1 MQGKEKPEYSYQNQ
15 LSDQSAQT
23 DQTNSS
29 RDGRAVA
36 SLVLGIVSLVL
47 LPIALIT
54 LITAIIG
61 LILSSIVLKENPHD
75 GMAKAGKVMCIIAL
89 CIEGFLI
96 VVPFLI
102 FMIPGVIMA
111 LFTFIS
117 MIFSW
122 S

>member
-47 LPIALIT
+47 LPIA

-102 FMIPGVIMA
+102 FMIPGVFMA

-117 MIFSW
+117 MIFS
-122 S
+122 

>member
-89 CIEGFLI
+89 CILI
-96 VVPFLI
+96 GVPFLI
-102 FMIPGVIMA
+102 FMIPGVFMA

-117 MIFSW
+117 MIFS
-122 S
+122 

>member
-47 LPIALIT
+47 LPIA

>member
-54 LITAIIG
+54 AIIG

-89 CIEGFLI
+89 CIKGFLI

-102 FMIPGVIMA
+102 FMIPGVFMA

>member
-47 LPIALIT
+47 LPIA

-102 FMIPGVIMA
+102 FMIPGVFMA

>member
-54 LITAIIG
+54 AIIG

-89 CIEGFLI
+89 CILI
-96 VVPFLI
+96 GVPFLI
-102 FMIPGVIMA
+102 FMIPGVFMA

-117 MIFSW
+117 MIFS
-122 S
+122 

>member
-54 LITAIIG
+54 AIIG

-89 CIEGFLI
+89 CILI
-96 VVPFLI
+96 GVPFLI